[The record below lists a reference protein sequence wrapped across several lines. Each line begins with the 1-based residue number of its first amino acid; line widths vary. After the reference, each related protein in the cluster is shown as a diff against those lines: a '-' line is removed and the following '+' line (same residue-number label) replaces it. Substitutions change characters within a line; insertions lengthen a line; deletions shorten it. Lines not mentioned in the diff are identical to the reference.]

1 MSIFQQMKSDLHE
14 SRKMLITEKT
24 EKTEERMVKVSILRL
39 VVSEFDA
46 KGNTVPDQ
54 SDVVVFKKIREYIES
69 NKLVKEKN
77 VVGSDKYIKAD
88 MENAILESYLP
99 KQMSEDSIRNEIQN
113 VVTEY
118 GIADMKGMQIIK
130 KVFEENF
137 ENQYDKKELGKI
149 AKEIINKG

>member
-1 MSIFQQMKSDLHE
+1 MSIFQQMKSDLQE

-24 EKTEERMVKVSILRL
+24 EDRMVKVSILRL

-54 SDVVVFKKIREYIES
+54 SDEVVFKKIREYIES

-149 AKEIINKG
+149 AKEIINKGK

>member
-1 MSIFQQMKSDLHE
+1 MSIFQRMKNDLQE
-14 SRKMLITEKT
+14 TRKMLIT

-39 VVSEFDA
+39 VVSEFDV

-54 SDVVVFKKIREYIES
+54 SDEVVFKKIREYIES

-77 VVGSDKYIKAD
+77 VVGSDKYIKAG

-99 KQMSEDSIRNEIQN
+99 KQMSEDSIKNEIQK
-113 VVTEY
+113 VVDEHDIT
-118 GIADMKGMQIIK
+118 DMKGMQIIK